1 MCELELRFR
10 GKRWRHRT
18 PNADFQTHKI
28 FFKRLLNPQEIP
40 WFLSRQLSNSWK
52 LKADLVETFSIKCSL
67 KKIQCKTSENVNI
80 MNYTGADRE
89 DLLNC
94 SAHLSASTGFF
105 LIAIYNDCEQ
115 SCTWKL
121 RFLSLPMY
129 VYPTE
134 TFWDVSK
141 YSLYSFLYWL
151 HHLPIYIPL
160 LHHITPSVLLQHLHS
175 TSNFTISI
183 A

>member
-1 MCELELRFR
+1 MCELALGFR
-10 GKRWRHRT
+10 GKRQRHRT

-28 FFKRLLNPQEIP
+28 FFKCVLNFQEIP
-40 WFLSRQLSNSWK
+40 WPPSRQLSNSQK
-52 LKADLVETFSIKCSL
+52 LKAVTVETFSITCLL

-105 LIAIYNDCEQ
+105 LIAIYDDCEQ
-115 SCTWKL
+115 PCTSKL
-121 RFLSLPMY
+121 CFLSLPM
-129 VYPTE
+129 PA
-134 TFWDVSK
+134 
-141 YSLYSFLYWL
+141 YSQPHFEMFPNIPSIVFFTDFIISS
-151 HHLPIYIPL
+151 IYIPL
-160 LHHITPSVLLQHLHS
+160 LHHIILSAFLQNLHN
-175 TSNFTISI
+175 TNNFTISI